1 VSLPYVELPAAVATR
16 HVDTDGGPLAVLDAA
31 PRDRSGSSVL
41 LVPGFTGSKEDF
53 AGVLGPIVDG
63 GHRVVA
69 LDLRGQFES
78 VGSDDPAAYAV
89 AALAAEVRQ
98 VVDWMADGPVHV
110 LGHSFGGFVVRRAV
124 IEAPAAFRS
133 LALLASGPA
142 GITGKRAVWL
152 RRLRSVLARGGV
164 PLLWEATEALS
175 AGDPRMAAR
184 SEQERAF
191 RRRQF
196 LATHPVAMRVMGQE
210 LLDEP
215 DAVAEL
221 AAAGVPVLVAHG
233 AEDDAWPQA
242 VQLEM
247 AHQLGAT
254 YAAVPEA
261 FHAPMVEAPE
271 ATAKI
276 ALDFWAQVEGTGR
289 PR

>member
-1 VSLPYVELPAAVATR
+1 MSEPYVELPAAAVVRSIEAPL
-16 HVDTDGGPLAVLDAA
+16 GPLAVLDVA
-31 PRDRSGSSVL
+31 PSERTGAGVL

-53 AGVLGPIVDG
+53 AGVLGPIADAG
-63 GHRVVA
+63 RRVVA
-69 LDLRGQFES
+69 LDLRGQF
-78 VGSDDPAAYAV
+78 GSPGVDDPAAYAV
-89 AALAAEVRQ
+89 AALAAEVHR
-98 VVDWMADGPVHV
+98 VVDWMGVGPVHV
-110 LGHSFGGFVVRRAV
+110 LGHSFGGFVARRAV
-124 IEAPAAFRS
+124 IERPDAFRS
-133 LALLASGPA
+133 LTLLASGPG
-142 GITGKRAVWL
+142 GIAGKRAVWL

-184 SEQERAF
+184 SAEEKAF

-233 AEDDAWPQA
+233 AEDDAWPAA
-242 VQLEM
+242 VQVEM
-247 AHQLGAT
+247 AHRLAAG
-254 YAAVPEA
+254 YAAVPDA

-271 ATAKI
+271 ATAKT
-276 ALDFWAQVEGTGR
+276 ALAFWAEVDAAR
-289 PR
+289 APS

>member
-1 VSLPYVELPAAVATR
+1 MSQPYVELPAAVSVDR
-16 HVDTDGGPLAVLDAA
+16 VDTAGGPLAVLDLA
-31 PRDRSGSSVL
+31 PRERSGGSVL

-53 AGVLGPIVDG
+53 AAVLGPVADA

-78 VGSDDPAAYAV
+78 VGSEDPAAYAV
-89 AALAAEVRQ
+89 PALAAEVTR
-98 VVDWMADGPVHV
+98 VVEWMDDGPVHV

-124 IEAPAAFRS
+124 IERPAAFCS
-133 LALLASGPA
+133 LTLLASGPA
-142 GITGKRAVWL
+142 GIVGKRAVWL

-164 PLLWEATEALS
+164 QLLWEATEALS

-184 SEQERAF
+184 SAQDKAF

-196 LATHPVAMRVMGQE
+196 LATHPVAMKVMGQE

-233 AEDDAWPQA
+233 AEDDAWPQE
-242 VQLEM
+242 VQVEM
-247 AHQLGAT
+247 ARQLGAA
-254 YAAVPEA
+254 YAAIPDA

-271 ATAKI
+271 ATTKA
-276 ALDFWAQVEGTGR
+276 ALSFWAQVDR
-289 PR
+289 A

>member
-1 VSLPYVELPAAVATR
+1 MSLPYVELPAAVATR
-16 HVDTDGGPLAVLDAA
+16 HVDAEGGPLAVLDAA
-31 PRDRSGSSVL
+31 PRERSGASVL

-53 AGVLGPIVDG
+53 AAVLGPIVDG

-69 LDLRGQFES
+69 LDLRGQFQS

-124 IEAPAAFRS
+124 IEAPTRFRS

-175 AGDPRMAAR
+175 SGDPRMAAR
-184 SEQERAF
+184 SEEDKAF

-196 LATHPVAMRVMGQE
+196 LATHPVAMKVMGQE

-221 AAAGVPVLVAHG
+221 TATGVPVLVAHG

-247 AHQLGAT
+247 ARQLGAT

-271 ATAKI
+271 ATAKF
-276 ALDFWAQVEGTGR
+276 ALDFWARVEGAGR
-289 PR
+289 PG

>member
-1 VSLPYVELPAAVATR
+1 MSQPYVELPAASSAAR
-16 HVDTDGGPLAVLDAA
+16 LDAPGGPLAVLDVA
-31 PRDRSGSSVL
+31 PRERSGASVL

-53 AGVLGPIVDG
+53 AAVLAPMADA

-78 VGSDDPAAYAV
+78 VGSAEPAAYAV
-89 AALAAEVRQ
+89 PALAADVIS
-98 VVDWMADGPVHV
+98 VVDWMDDGPVHV

-124 IEAPAAFRS
+124 IEKPSAFRS
-133 LALLASGPA
+133 LTLLASGPA

-175 AGDPRMAAR
+175 AGDPRMAGR
-184 SEQERAF
+184 SDEEKAF

-196 LATHPVAMRVMGQE
+196 LATHPVAMAVMGQE

-215 DAVAEL
+215 DAVSEL
-221 AAAGVPVLVAHG
+221 ARSGVPVLVAHG

-242 VQLEM
+242 VQAEM
-247 AHQLGAT
+247 ARELGAA

-261 FHAPMVEAPE
+261 YHAPMVEAPE
-271 ATAKI
+271 ATAKA
-276 ALDFWAQVEGTGR
+276 ALEFWVQVER
-289 PR
+289 A